1 MNTWTLDSW
10 LIHAGREDEFI
21 AAWTDLMQWTM
32 QEVPGQVGSVPLYRD
47 FQQSHRFFCPI
58 AWESVE
64 AIAAWRANQGY
75 QNRIEHIEQ
84 LCAERETRTLMQ
96 VTKRSPSAAL

>member
-1 MNTWTLDSW
+1 MNAWTLDSW
-10 LIHAGREDEFI
+10 FIHAGREEEFL

-32 QEVPGQVGSVPLYRD
+32 QEVPGQVGSVPLYHD
-47 FQQSHRFFCPI
+47 FQQGHRFFCPI

-75 QNRIEHIEQ
+75 QNHIEHIEQ
-84 LCAERETRTLMQ
+84 LCAEWETRTLMQ
-96 VTKRSPSAAL
+96 VTKLSPSTAL

>member
-1 MNTWTLDSW
+1 MNSWTLDSW

-47 FQQSHRFFCPI
+47 FQHSHRFFCPI

-75 QNRIEHIEQ
+75 QNRLEHIEQ
-84 LCAERETRTLMQ
+84 LCAEGETRTLMQ